1 MRNGHV
7 RRITDEDIGSAALE
21 ICGNNVS
28 TTTVTCPEEDRQT
41 LGWGCWA
48 SRQPEGLFM
57 PFFMCFPTVVI
68 GPDILIL

>member
-1 MRNGHV
+1 VRNGHV

-41 LGWGCWA
+41 LGGA
-48 SRQPEGLFM
+48 VGLVGSLRVFS
-57 PFFMCFPTVVI
+57 PQ
-68 GPDILIL
+68 L